1 MIIEIVSIMSYV
13 TELFGVM
20 VALSVLFLWWA
31 FPLTM
36 AMLLPYYFISRNRF
50 GHWLNPFVKSDV
62 LVPMASTSVWTLL
75 DLHGLSAK
83 SMANLVE
90 LPTLGLVWTALFLLR
105 LTLLCSYG
113 RKNSALCICLNGL
126 VVLIAGLCAL
136 LLPDNARVLSVNSRR
151 LIVPFR
157 APLH

>member
-13 TELFGVM
+13 IGLSSVM

-36 AMLLPYYFISRNRF
+36 AMLPPYYFISRNRF

-90 LPTLGLVWTALFLLR
+90 LPTLGLV
-105 LTLLCSYG
+105 
-113 RKNSALCICLNGL
+113 
-126 VVLIAGLCAL
+126 
-136 LLPDNARVLSVNSRR
+136 
-151 LIVPFR
+151 
-157 APLH
+157 

>member
-1 MIIEIVSIMSYV
+1 MTIESGSTMSYV
-13 TELFGVM
+13 IELSGTM

-31 FPLTM
+31 LPLTM
-36 AMLLPYYFISRNRF
+36 VMLLPYYFISRNRF
-50 GHWLNPFVKSDV
+50 GRWLDPFVKSDV

-105 LTLLCSYG
+105 LALLCSFG
-113 RKNSALCICLNGL
+113 RKNSVLCICLNGL

-136 LLPDNARVLSVNSRR
+136 LFPTLPE
-151 LIVPFR
+151 
-157 APLH
+157 